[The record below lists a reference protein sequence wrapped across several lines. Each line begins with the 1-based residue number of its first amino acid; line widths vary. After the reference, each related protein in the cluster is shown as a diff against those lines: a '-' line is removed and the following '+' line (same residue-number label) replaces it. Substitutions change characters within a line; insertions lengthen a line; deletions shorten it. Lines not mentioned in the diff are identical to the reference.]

1 HARGFPFCYMVG
13 FRPTIYCKR
22 LNFCEDLIL
31 IAYDSRKI
39 GPANN
44 SGNNVNTTE
53 ATFDLGK
60 LEPANN
66 LKFPALSRFA
76 KI

>member
-1 HARGFPFCYMVG
+1 MRI
-13 FRPTIYCKR
+13 T
-22 LNFCEDLIL
+22 
-31 IAYDSRKI
+31 YDSRKI

-44 SGNNVNTTE
+44 SGNNANTTK
-53 ATFDLGK
+53 ATFDSRK

-66 LKFPALSRFA
+66 LKFPALCRFA